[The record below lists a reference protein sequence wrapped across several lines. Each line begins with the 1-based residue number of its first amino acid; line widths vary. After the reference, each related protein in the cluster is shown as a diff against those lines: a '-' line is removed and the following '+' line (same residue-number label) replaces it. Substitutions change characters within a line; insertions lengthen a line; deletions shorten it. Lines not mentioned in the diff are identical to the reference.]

1 MSSRKNLD
9 KATVVLAAAELLKHA
24 GAEGLNL
31 ARLAESLGIQT
42 PSLYNHIGGL
52 GGLQRELN
60 LLSLRVLTA
69 RLTSAA
75 LGVSGA
81 QAVRQIAQA
90 YRAYI
95 KENTGLYL
103 MGVRSSALLPAPDL
117 ELEQV
122 QAHLLQ
128 VTLAALSAFG
138 LLEVDALHYVRGLRA
153 LVHGFALLEAAGG
166 FGLPYDCDESFS
178 RLLEIYIESMQGQ
191 RK

>member
-9 KATVVLAAAELLKHA
+9 KATVVQAAAQLLKQE
-24 GAEGLNL
+24 GAEGLNM
-31 ARLAESLGIQT
+31 ARLAESLGVQT

-52 GGLQRELN
+52 GSLQRELN
-60 LLSLRVLTA
+60 LLSLRDLTE

-81 QAVRQIAQA
+81 QAVRQLAQA

-103 MGVRSSALLPAPDL
+103 MGVRSSALLPAPDP
-117 ELEQV
+117 ELEQT
-122 QAHLLQ
+122 QARLLQ
-128 VTLAALSAFG
+128 VTFAALSAFE
-138 LLEVDALHYVRGLRA
+138 LDETDALHAVRGLRA

-166 FGLPYDCDESFS
+166 FGLPYDCDESFN
-178 RLLEIYIESMQGQ
+178 RLLEIYIVSMQGQ
-191 RK
+191 RE